1 MKKKSLLTMV
11 MALTLVGAV
20 GIGATLA
27 YLSSTTEVMTN
38 TFSVGKVKVAQDEAV
53 WNDATDTA
61 TDERTSTGNS
71 YTDIQPGDTLAKDPT
86 ATVLANSSDCYVFMQ
101 LSGADEL
108 VANKFSFAGFDSS
121 KWVKVADED
130 GDANT
135 ALDGVYRYTSVVS
148 KSDAD
153 QKLPALFTSV
163 TYSIEAEELA
173 QNVSLSDVVIKTC
186 AVQADY
192 LTTDTALTTAVEELA
207 K

>member
-38 TFSVGKVKVAQDEAV
+38 TFSVGKVKVTQDEAV

-61 TDERTSTGNS
+61 TDDRTSTGNS
-71 YTDIQPGDTLAKDPT
+71 YTDIQPGDTMAKDPT

-101 LSGADEL
+101 LSGADDL
-108 VANKFSFAGFDSS
+108 VANNFSFEGFDSS
-121 KWVKVADED
+121 KWVKVADAD
-130 GDANT
+130 GDADT

-148 KSDAD
+148 KSDAN
-153 QKLPALFTSV
+153 QKLPALFNSV

-173 QNVSLSDVVIKTC
+173 PNVSLSNVVIKTC
-186 AVQADY
+186 AVQADHM
-192 LTTDTALTTAVEELA
+192 TTDTALAAAVTELT